1 MFKYRREIPVF
12 HEDDFEL
19 ILRKFNLFEKIQR
32 NELLCSICDI
42 LIEKDNFGCIYIIDE
57 SVVKVSC
64 SNSQCLEK
72 VSLVT

>member
-19 ILRKFNLFEKIQR
+19 ILRKFNLFEKLQR

-42 LIEKDNFGCIYIIDE
+42 LIEKDNFGCIYLIDE
-57 SVVKVSC
+57 NVVKVSC
-64 SNSQCLEK
+64 SDSKCLEK
-72 VSLVT
+72 VSLVI